1 MIKIEKN
8 KEKQFQFTLRSSS
21 GNVLLYSVP
30 FQDKEAILRTVEKLP
45 SLIDDHMVFERKTNH
60 NGKFVFDLKDVNGKL
75 IGSSQEYLSE
85 SGLENGIKN
94 IRKTLDGMTDHSQL

>member
-8 KEKQFQFTLRSSS
+8 KEKQYQFTLRTNS
-21 GNVLLYSVP
+21 GSVLLNSVP
-30 FQDKEAILRTVEKLP
+30 YRDKETILRTVEMLP

-60 NGKFVFDLKDVNGKL
+60 NGKFIFYLKDVNGKL
-75 IGSSQEYLSE
+75 IGTSQEYLSE